1 MVASEMVGSTKRQ
14 SAKSTVPVDS
24 GKEDLCFVCLDGRD
38 AGEMVGCG
46 RRDCAK
52 AYHLDCVNQDER
64 ILSNA
69 GCWTCGSRVHR
80 QSGVSG
86 GGSDMLGYP
95 KKKGWHVC
103 TECDKTAKYM
113 CYTCV
118 YSLCTECIKD
128 FDFFP
133 VRRSKGFCD
142 HCIKYVMLIEDDKP
156 RDKVEKSGA
165 DFDDE
170 FSWHSHFKDYWI
182 DLKNKLSI
190 TLNELKQAK
199 NLLDNKDF
207 ASKYVSSDCPIEDIE
222 TMNFRR
228 SNTERRFEYAPQD
241 GSAEVP
247 QVTDNGGR
255 SALNC
260 TNWASKEFLELVGYM
275 KNGDTSFLSRLDA
288 RAVLLEY
295 IARNK
300 LRDPDEKSQVVCDSR
315 LRKLFGKT
323 HVKHFEMLRLFDSH
337 LLIKEDNQAEVN
349 TRTRGDQEM
358 QEVQHNSLITDRR
371 CDAPKLDDKSLEKL
385 TILRDAGSSTKKRKH
400 TNPTRKHVTVNNNF
414 CEAQK
419 GPIAANGESE
429 HVAGKDGLGNG
440 CRIDSSGKMCGYSP
454 NQGSNSNSN
463 SSQKLKNCT
472 VALASD
478 AEALARNIQASVRI
492 TESAEVSPSTDLVQ
506 TSQDETNTKMWYYQ
520 DPKGKTQGPFS
531 MQQLDKWSRSSQF
544 PANLKIWKTVENRE
558 VSILLIDALN
568 DKIFFGWSFFSVLS
582 GYNWELS
589 SYFLALPKQK
599 ISHSQQNRS
608 GGLIEEKISI
618 RVRILFLLTNTREEP
633 AATTVVYGLTVDAKY
648 SYSSA
653 FKYFVAA
660 NAGASLLSLLGLI
673 CIFLPLQGRHK
684 HLSVFLLDLLVMMGA
699 VSGCSAAAAFGW
711 VGKYGNTHTGW
722 MAICDKFSAFCNR
735 SQNSVGI
742 AVVAALLFL
751 ISMIGSVIKLS
762 KEC

>member
-1 MVASEMVGSTKRQ
+1 MRLKMDPPRNRKLKLGFRKREEEKNRNSARVHEEDGVVAVSHWKGFVVFNEEEEEEEAMVASKMVGSKKRQ

-69 GCWTCGSRVHR
+69 GRWTCG
-80 QSGVSG
+80 
-86 GGSDMLGYP
+86 
-95 KKKGWHVC
+95 
-103 TECDKTAKYM
+103 
-113 CYTCV
+113 
-118 YSLCTECIKD
+118 
-128 FDFFP
+128 
-133 VRRSKGFCD
+133 RRSKGFCD
-142 HCIKYVMLIEDDKP
+142 HCVKYVMRIEDDKP

-199 NLLDNKDF
+199 NLSDNKDF

-222 TMNFRR
+222 TMNSRR
-228 SNTERRFEYAPQD
+228 SNTERRFESAPQD

-260 TNWASKEFLELVGYM
+260 TKWASKELLELIGYM
-275 KNGDTSFLSRLDA
+275 KNGDTSFLSHLDA

-337 LLIKEDNQAEVN
+337 FLIKEDNQAEVN

-358 QEVQHNSLITDRR
+358 QEVQHNSLITDQG

-385 TILRDAGSSTKKRKH
+385 TILRDAGSSTKKRKQ
-400 TNPTRKHVTVNNNF
+400 TNPTRKRATVNNNF
-414 CEAQK
+414 CEARK

-478 AEALARNIQASVRI
+478 ADTLARNIQASVRI

-506 TSQDETNTKMWYYQ
+506 PSQDETTTKMWYYQ

-568 DKIFFGWSFFSVLS
+568 DKL
-582 GYNWELS
+582 
-589 SYFLALPKQK
+589 
-599 ISHSQQNRS
+599 
-608 GGLIEEKISI
+608 
-618 RVRILFLLTNTREEP
+618 
-633 AATTVVYGLTVDAKY
+633 
-648 SYSSA
+648 
-653 FKYFVAA
+653 
-660 NAGASLLSLLGLI
+660 
-673 CIFLPLQGRHK
+673 C
-684 HLSVFLLDLLVMMGA
+684 
-699 VSGCSAAAAFGW
+699 
-711 VGKYGNTHTGW
+711 
-722 MAICDKFSAFCNR
+722 
-735 SQNSVGI
+735 
-742 AVVAALLFL
+742 
-751 ISMIGSVIKLS
+751 
-762 KEC
+762 